1 MDERS
6 SKPRKYNSKK
16 SAEDRRGGRPA
27 DHKDPNQIAFNV
39 VQQAIG
45 EAPKVVPEPPKKNP
59 AAVTLGR
66 LGGLKGGK
74 ARAEK
79 LSAAKR
85 AEIAKK
91 AAKTRWAARVKE

>member
-1 MDERS
+1 MNELAYQTVLQATGQIE
-6 SKPRKYNSKK
+6 KPK
-16 SAEDRRGGRPA
+16 E
-27 DHKDPNQIAFNV
+27 
-39 VQQAIG
+39 
-45 EAPKVVPEPPKKNP
+45 PKKNP

-85 AEIAKK
+85 KGIAKK
-91 AAKTRWAARVKE
+91 AAEKRWGIRE

>member
-1 MDERS
+1 MPNRS
-6 SKPRKYNSKK
+6 SN
-16 SAEDRRGGRPA
+16 RGKGL
-27 DHKDPNQIAFNV
+27 KDPNGIAFSV

-45 EAPKVVPEPPKKNP
+45 EAPKVQPPEPKKNP

-79 LSAAKR
+79 LTAEKR
-85 AEIAKK
+85 RAIAKN
-91 AAKTRWAARVKE
+91 AAQARWKEPANRPQ